1 MQAENADSAGLTRFP
16 IRPQRTRK
24 RSRPA
29 GSGIESV
36 QLSQHFQPASDRDR
50 VRPESRS
57 SWTRSRS
64 PQLLCIIYNSYEWP
78 IISSYSY
85 STRIYKARG
94 MASSFKSTR
103 HSRPTSAPLLPRSRG
118 NASFGS
124 QDGRSGSTKHACTC
138 ILKEVTET
146 PTAVRVCSG
155 NYLTYSGQSI
165 SKDTKLYLHKK
176 VQRKVVQMRCF
187 FPKNTRIVN
196 LPLSTNVQVGFEHP
210 TSNFKNVKQVVKEDK
225 HLPKLLFVV
234 RSCQCSPSHDISE
247 SNVLIVTGLTQKK
260 ELIVLNK
267 YSQRIY
273 HLSPKCKASFT
284 TDPKQACVEL
294 TDLEFLDQSS
304 LPWENVILKGS
315 LNVFGS
321 PQKNQSIRI
330 ENIFIEDCAIVQT
343 SGQIE
348 KHLIPLDAALEVEV
362 IRLSV
367 SSECEFPED
376 TYEVIDSDPDLVNQP
391 TVMDFP
397 RRGSQSNVS
406 ESSIDGFRPPSAMSG
421 VSIDSF
427 RPPSALSGVSG
438 VSGEISIASSRSSH
452 FSEAESLSRRMPPV
466 VEGKFLKS

>member
-1 MQAENADSAGLTRFP
+1 MLLLIAWVTAHRSFRRFYFYIP
-16 IRPQRTRK
+16 VPVTLRTCGGR
-24 RSRPA
+24 A
-29 GSGIESV
+29 GS
-36 QLSQHFQPASDRDR
+36 HAKFA
-50 VRPESRS
+50 RPEPSRVCN
-57 SWTRSRS
+57 T
-64 PQLLCIIYNSYEWP
+64 CNHMHIIIIIIHNSYEWP
-78 IISSYSY
+78 IMSSYSY

-94 MASSFKSTR
+94 MASSFKSTS
-103 HSRPTSAPLLPRSRG
+103 HSRPSSAPMLPRSRG

-124 QDGRSGSTKHACTC
+124 RSGSTKHACTC

-146 PTAVRVCSG
+146 PNAFRVCSG

-165 SKDTKLYLHKK
+165 SKDTKFYLHKK

-187 FPKNTRIVN
+187 FPKKTRIVN
-196 LPLSTNVQVGFEHP
+196 LPLSTSVQVGFEHP

-234 RSCQCSPSHDISE
+234 QGCQCSPSHDISE
-247 SNVLIVTGLTQKK
+247 SNVLIVTGLTRKK

-273 HLSPKCKASFT
+273 HLSPTCKASFT
-284 TDPKQACVEL
+284 TDPKQACIEL
-294 TDLEFLDQSS
+294 TDLKFLDQSS

-321 PQKNQSIRI
+321 PQKNQSISI

-343 SGQIE
+343 TGQIE

-376 TYEVIDSDPDLVNQP
+376 TYEVIDSDLDLVNQP

-438 VSGEISIASSRSSH
+438 VSGESSIASSRSPH

-466 VEGKFLKS
+466 VEGKFFKS